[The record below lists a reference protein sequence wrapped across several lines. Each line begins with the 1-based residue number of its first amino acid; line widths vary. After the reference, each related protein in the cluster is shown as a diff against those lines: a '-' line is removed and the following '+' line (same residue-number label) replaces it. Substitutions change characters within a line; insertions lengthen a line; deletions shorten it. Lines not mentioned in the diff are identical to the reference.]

1 MENIIILKPERERSV
16 LARHPWIFSGSIA
29 KVQGQ
34 PQKGEAVLVKSSQ
47 GDRLGWAAFNPE
59 SKISARMWTFDDSE
73 TVDSQFFQQRI
84 KKAIDRRSA
93 LHINSN
99 ACRLVYAESDG
110 IPGLIVD
117 QYADWLVVQF
127 LTAGIEWWREDIL
140 RALEEITQIHQIFDR
155 SDADVRQLEGLPE
168 RVACARGTAPDDG
181 VLIQEYDLKF
191 RVDIIKGHKT
201 GFYLDQRENRRIFAR
216 YVPGRRVLNCFSYT
230 GAFAVYALSHN
241 ASTVLS
247 VDSSGEMLGLGEK
260 NLLLNNLPQNQ
271 AEWMEGDV
279 FHVLRTFRDQGRQF
293 DVIVLDPPKFAPTA
307 AQAERAARGYKDINL
322 LALKMLSP
330 GGYLFTFSCSGGV
343 SADLF
348 QKILAG
354 AAMDAKVDAQIIKH
368 LHQAPDHPIALN
380 FPESEYLKG
389 LVIQKG

>member
-307 AQAERAARGYKDINL
+307 AQAESAARGYKDINL
-322 LALKMLSP
+322 LALKLLSP
-330 GGYLFTFSCSGGV
+330 GGYLFTFSCSGGI
-343 SADLF
+343 SAELF
-348 QKILAG
+348 QKIIAG
-354 AAMDAKVDAQIIKH
+354 AALDARVNAQIIEQ

-380 FPESEYLKG
+380 FPESAYLKG
-389 LVIQKG
+389 LVIRKE